1 MSCYYVIIPEGTY
14 EIIRNC
20 GKCGVKTNYHSTGKF
35 RVNANGN
42 RLDVWLIY
50 QCEKCKHTYNLPI
63 YERVSPKSID
73 REEYAAFLRNDE
85 ELAFQMAN
93 DRELL
98 EKHHCVIQTEGVAY
112 SLDQVE
118 AGDDTTIVIQNPYG
132 MKVRI
137 EKLISRIW
145 QISRSKAKKLLED
158 EELSYFVDEKQDIVI
173 HCKKEV
179 SSSVKATKL
188 LMENRACVRK
198 G

>member
-20 GKCGVKTNYHSTGKF
+20 GKCGVKTHYRTTGKF

-63 YERVSPKSID
+63 YERVNPKAID
-73 REEYAAFLRNDE
+73 PEEYAAFLRNDE

-93 DRELL
+93 DRGLL
-98 EKHHCVIQTEGVAY
+98 EKHHCVIQSESVAY
-112 SLDQVE
+112 SLDQIE
-118 AGDDTTIVIQNPYG
+118 EGDDTTIVIQNPYG

-137 EKLISRIW
+137 EKLISQIW
-145 QISRSKAKKLLED
+145 QVSRSKVKKLIED
-158 EELSYFVDEKQDIVI
+158 EQISFFVNEKQDIVI
-173 HCKKEV
+173 HCKKEAYN
-179 SSSVKATKL
+179 SVKATKL
-188 LMENRACVRK
+188 
-198 G
+198 